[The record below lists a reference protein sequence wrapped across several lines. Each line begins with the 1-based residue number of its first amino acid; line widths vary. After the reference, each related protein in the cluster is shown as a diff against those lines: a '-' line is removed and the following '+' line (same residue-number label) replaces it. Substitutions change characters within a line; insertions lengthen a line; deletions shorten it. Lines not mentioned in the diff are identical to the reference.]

1 MSAFR
6 KTGMSIMDRT
16 NYTNIRGGGG
26 GGFNQMKK
34 PPKTLIR
41 KPTLN
46 STASDFS
53 HDTFK
58 EQFQG
63 RSRKDFIN
71 EANKIM
77 RERMKNKG
85 STINSKS
92 KFKSEVLMDNKE
104 ISLKNYL
111 IGLLKEKRTDINE
124 KERNI
129 EKALKQSENQLDR
142 DTKEFID
149 FVEAT
154 KRRLKLEDDE
164 YVKYRNLHEQAESIY
179 RKESSE
185 YKKLLEDLER
195 TVKSINVLRGYGTF
209 VYKVLGTEF
218 WFSDIKEVDPRLR
231 NYEEVANN
239 ILNKYNNIINNGNQ
253 DIINDEAL
261 LIIKFKEFE
270 DKVIK
275 DLESKE
281 SVDKEITYIK
291 KNYNNEIEELKKR
304 EKDFRNEVKR
314 VNREKKDLFLNNQ
327 KAMPQQSE
335 ELDVYMKYIF
345 QLGQAIGCVDK
356 KFNKGKKNNISDYI
370 TLAQDTLKVLADI
383 EKEINGYIN
392 EIEKIE
398 IFGDKK
404 LIYAIELERKKD
416 NKREKQLELKLNQEE
431 LEKKKRQKAVG
442 RAKRLVIKGR
452 KVPKEYPIIKEKKK
466 KNEDNKNKK
475 DNDFDMLYYSDD
487 EN

>member
-1 MSAFR
+1 
-6 KTGMSIMDRT
+6 MDRT

-26 GGFNQMKK
+26 GGFNKSIK
-34 PPKTLIR
+34 PQKSLVR

-46 STASDFS
+46 STNSEFS

-92 KFKSEVLMDNKE
+92 KFKNEVLMDNKE

-164 YVKYRNLHEQAESIY
+164 YVKYRNLHEQAENLY

-185 YKKLLEDLER
+185 FKKLLEELER
-195 TVKSINVLRGYGTF
+195 TVKSINVLRGYGIF
-209 VYKVLGTEF
+209 VYKVLGSEF

-231 NYEEVANN
+231 NYEEVAND
-239 ILNKYNNIINNGNQ
+239 ILNKYENIFINGKQ
-253 DIINDEAL
+253 DIINDESL
-261 LIIKFKEFE
+261 LLLKFREFE

-281 SVDKEITYIK
+281 NVDKEINYIK
-291 KNYNNEIEELKKR
+291 KNYHNEIEELKKR
-304 EKDFRNEVKR
+304 ERDIRNEVKR
-314 VNREKKDLFLNNQ
+314 VNREKKDLFLGNQ
-327 KAMPQQSE
+327 KATPQQNE
-335 ELDVYMKYIF
+335 ELDIYLKYIL
-345 QLGQAIGCVDK
+345 QLGQAIGVVDK
-356 KFNKGKKNNISDYI
+356 KFGKGKKNINEYI
-370 TLAQDTLKVLADI
+370 ILAQDTLKSLAGI

-398 IFGDKK
+398 DYGDKK
-404 LIYAIELERKKD
+404 LIFAIEQERKKD

-431 LEKKKRQKAVG
+431 LEKKKREKAVG

-466 KNEDNKNKK
+466 KNEDNNNKK

-487 EN
+487 D

>member
-26 GGFNQMKK
+26 GGFNKSIK
-34 PPKTLIR
+34 PQKSLVR

-46 STASDFS
+46 STNSEFS

-92 KFKSEVLMDNKE
+92 KFKNEVLMDNKE

-164 YVKYRNLHEQAESIY
+164 YVKYRNLHEQAENLY

-185 YKKLLEDLER
+185 FKKLLEELER
-195 TVKSINVLRGYGTF
+195 TVKSINILRGYGIF
-209 VYKVLGTEF
+209 VYKVLGSEF
-218 WFSDIKEVDPRLR
+218 WFSDIKEADPRLR
-231 NYEEVANN
+231 NYEEVAND
-239 ILNKYNNIINNGNQ
+239 ILNKYENIFINGKQ
-253 DIINDEAL
+253 DIINDESL
-261 LIIKFKEFE
+261 LLLKFREFE

-281 SVDKEITYIK
+281 NVDKEINYIK
-291 KNYNNEIEELKKR
+291 KNYHNEIEELKKR
-304 EKDFRNEVKR
+304 ERDIRNEVKR
-314 VNREKKDLFLNNQ
+314 VNREKKDLFLGNQ
-327 KAMPQQSE
+327 KATPQQNE
-335 ELDVYMKYIF
+335 ELDIYLKYIL
-345 QLGQAIGCVDK
+345 QLGQAIGVVDK
-356 KFNKGKKNNISDYI
+356 KFGKGKKNINEYI
-370 TLAQDTLKVLADI
+370 ILAQDTLKSLAGI

-398 IFGDKK
+398 DYGDKK
-404 LIYAIELERKKD
+404 LIFAIEQERKKD

-431 LEKKKRQKAVG
+431 LEKKKREKAVG

-466 KNEDNKNKK
+466 KNEDNNNKK

-487 EN
+487 D